1 MIPAFAFT
9 RTITRISLSPP
20 RIKARII
27 IENFSSNERSRL
39 DTVRPETSQGNW
51 QKPQEAKW
59 EIRRK
64 QSQKVIGTAS
74 LATTMNGQVLDRNPR
89 TGARPLL
96 MLKADVVSLS
106 MILLGHGTIRPF
118 Q

>member
-1 MIPAFAFT
+1 MNDRVSTPFA
-9 RTITRISLSPP
+9 S
-20 RIKARII
+20 
-27 IENFSSNERSRL
+27 
-39 DTVRPETSQGNW
+39 ETSQGNW